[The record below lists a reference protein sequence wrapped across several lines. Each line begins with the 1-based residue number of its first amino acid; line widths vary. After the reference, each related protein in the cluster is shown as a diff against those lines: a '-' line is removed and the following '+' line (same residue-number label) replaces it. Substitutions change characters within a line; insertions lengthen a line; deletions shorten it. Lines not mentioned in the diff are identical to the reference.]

1 MARTDVP
8 IIDASRNAV
17 TTATPTAADATNGHK
32 IQVDGGCRRVVLVVK
47 QTAATAKTVTVKAGA
62 NPPAWATDADLV
74 SSALAQNATV
84 AISLDFAKF
93 VQSNGDINVDLQAG
107 FTGEISAI
115 RIPK

>member
-8 IIDASRNAV
+8 IIDAARNAV
-17 TTATPTAADATNGHK
+17 TAAAPTTADATNGHK
-32 IQVDGGCRRVVLVVK
+32 VQVDGGTRRVVLVVK

-74 SSALAQNATV
+74 SSAVAQNSTV
-84 AISLDFAKF
+84 AITVESAQFE
-93 VQSNGDINVDLQAG
+93 QSNGDINVDLQAG